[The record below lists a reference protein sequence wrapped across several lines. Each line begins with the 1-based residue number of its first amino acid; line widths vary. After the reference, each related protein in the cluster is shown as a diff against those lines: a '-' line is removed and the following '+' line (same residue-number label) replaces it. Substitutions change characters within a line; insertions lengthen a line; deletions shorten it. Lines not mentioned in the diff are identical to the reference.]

1 MERRIPRDI
10 GDQVFDLVVVGG
22 GINGAGIARDA
33 AMRSLRVLLLDKGDF
48 GSGTTSWSSRLI
60 HGGLRYLEY
69 YEFHLVR
76 ESLSDREK
84 LLRIAP
90 HLVKP
95 LAFAVPIYE
104 HHKRDPLL
112 IRLGMIGYDALSFD
126 KSMDRHKMLGREET
140 LKHLP
145 GLNSEGLKAA
155 ALYYDAQAEY
165 AERLAVENAISAR
178 EHGAVVLNYARVD
191 RLIVQNEDVR
201 GVEFTDVLDGQQYKV
216 QSLMTVN
223 VAGPW
228 VDEVL
233 AGTNG
238 EAERMIGG
246 TKGTHLVVDTFPGAP
261 RTAIYYEAESDSRPI
276 FVFPWNDRYLIG
288 TTDIRYEGDLD
299 HVVGDEEEISYLLR
313 EINTL
318 IPQANLTRDDVLF
331 IYSGVRPLP
340 YKPQGSEGSVTRSH
354 LIHDHSELEP
364 GANGLLS
371 IVGGKLTTYRNL
383 SRQTVNE
390 VYKKL
395 GTRTPKCFTD
405 RVPLPGGAVRDFE
418 ELSAEFEQRSGLPET
433 SARRLLKLYGARA
446 YNVLAEA
453 ADDPSLKNPLASPAT
468 IETGLLGCEILY
480 AFRHEMARTLA
491 DVLLRR
497 SMVGMG
503 PNVGLDVDEAA
514 AEVAVQHLA
523 WTPERATREVADYRR
538 YVERFKPRS
547 LSGARVD
554 A

>member
-1 MERRIPRDI
+1 M
-10 GDQVFDLVVVGG
+10 V
-22 GINGAGIARDA
+22 A
-33 AMRSLRVLLLDKGDF
+33 
-48 GSGTTSWSSRLI
+48 
-60 HGGLRYLEY
+60 
-69 YEFHLVR
+69 
-76 ESLSDREK
+76 
-84 LLRIAP
+84 
-90 HLVKP
+90 
-95 LAFAVPIYE
+95 
-104 HHKRDPLL
+104 
-112 IRLGMIGYDALSFD
+112 
-126 KSMDRHKMLGREET
+126 ET

-223 VAGPW
+223 VADPW

-276 FVFPWNDRYLIG
+276 FVFPWNGRYLIG

-299 HVVGDEEEISYLLR
+299 YIVGDEEEISYLLK
-313 EINTL
+313 ETNAL

-340 YKPQGSEGSVTRSH
+340 YNPQGSEGSVTRSH

-395 GTRTPKCFTD
+395 GTRAPKCVTD

-418 ELSAEFEQRSGLPET
+418 EFSAEFEQRSGLPET

-446 YNVLAEA
+446 YNVLAET
-453 ADDPSLKNPLASPAT
+453 ADDPSPKNPLASPAT

-514 AEVAVQHLA
+514 AQVAVRHLA